1 MSRDPKADPAV
12 KFHNVAPFRKPLQ
25 NDSGNA
31 DRFARQHKGK
41 AFYCRPLG
49 GWLVWDGRRFT
60 ASDADAVAIAL
71 AKETARSIYDEAK
84 TASRDTEK
92 GFANFAVQSGNLP
105 RLKAM
110 LSVAI
115 SCPDMCASHTEF
127 DADKAVL
134 NVNNGILDLR
144 TGATT
149 RHDPNRRMSKLA
161 PVNYDAAAECPTWL
175 TFLDRI
181 FEGDQELIDFLQV
194 AAGYSLTGD
203 TGAQVFFI
211 AHGAGANGKSTFLN
225 AMREILGDYAIQTPA
240 DTLMQK
246 SSINGGSASPD
257 LARLPGARFVVA
269 VEADTGRKLAEA
281 TIKQLTGGDQ
291 IAARRLHQD
300 FFEFVPVCKIWLA
313 TNAKPE
319 IGGTDEG
326 IWRRV
331 KMIPFN
337 VTIPAEERDS
347 KLPEKL
353 RAEYPGILAWAVQ
366 GAMRWHD
373 ERRLPSCNAVEVAT
387 LQYRQDSDR
396 LADFWTACCIAD
408 KSRSVK
414 AGDLYAAYQRFCAES
429 GDDLATKTK
438 FGMLMKARLGI
449 STRKSGGLTVYL
461 GLRLK
466 LNGAG

>member
-1 MSRDPKADPAV
+1 MPLDPKADPAV
-12 KFHNVAPFRKPLQ
+12 EFHNVVPFREPLQ

-31 DRFARQHKGK
+31 DRFATQHKGK
-41 AFYCRPLG
+41 AIYCGPLG
-49 GWLVWDGRRFT
+49 GWLVWDGKRFA
-60 ASDADAVAIAL
+60 ASDADKAAIAL

-84 TASRDTEK
+84 TATRDAEK
-92 GFANFAVQSGNLP
+92 SLVNFAVQSGNLP
-105 RLKAM
+105 RLNAM

-115 SCPDMCASHTEF
+115 SCPGMCASHTEF
-127 DADKAVL
+127 DADRAVL

-149 RHDPNRRMSKLA
+149 RHDPTRRMSKLA
-161 PVNYDAAAECPTWL
+161 PVKYDAAEACPTWL
-175 TFLDRI
+175 AFLERI
-181 FEGDQELIDFLQV
+181 FKGDQELIEFVQV

-203 TGAQVFFI
+203 TEAQAFFI
-211 AHGAGANGKSTFLN
+211 AYGSGANGKSTFLN
-225 AMREILGDYAIQTPA
+225 AMHEILGDYAMQTPA

-281 TIKQLTGGDQ
+281 TIKMLTGGDK

-300 FFEFVPVCKIWLA
+300 FFEFVPVGKIWLA

-319 IGGTDEG
+319 ISGMDEG

-337 VTIPAEERDS
+337 VTIPADERDT

-366 GAMRWHD
+366 GAMRWND
-373 ERRLPSCNAVEVAT
+373 ERRLPNCAAVEAAT
-387 LQYRQDSDR
+387 LEYREDSDK
-396 LADFWTACCIAD
+396 LADFWAARCTVD
-408 KSRSVK
+408 KSSKVSAK
-414 AGDLYAAYQRFCAES
+414 DLYSAYEDFCRES
-429 GDDLATKTK
+429 GEDLITKTK
-438 FGMLMKARLGI
+438 FGTLMKARSGI
-449 STRKSGGLTVYL
+449 ACAKSGGVMVYH
-461 GLRLK
+461 GLRL
-466 LNGAG
+466 A